1 MPFDLKKDGS
11 FNVNVVLAEVMKI
24 EIWFHEICISLRSPF
39 YLCFTQ
45 CPNAR
50 VIRIV
55 VSK

>member
-1 MPFDLKKDGS
+1 MPFDLKKDVS